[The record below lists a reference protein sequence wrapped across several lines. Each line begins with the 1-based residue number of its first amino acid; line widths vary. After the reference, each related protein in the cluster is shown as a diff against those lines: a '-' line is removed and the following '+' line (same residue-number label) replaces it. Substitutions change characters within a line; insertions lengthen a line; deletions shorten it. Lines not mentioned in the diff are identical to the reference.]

1 MPPILDYRGVCK
13 AFSGGGPVLDGFTLS
28 VAPGETVVL
37 VGPSG
42 SGKTTALKLA
52 NRLLEADSGEVR
64 VFERP
69 VGEQDPIARKAAQ
82 NEFRSW
88 KKRLTSAVLLVTHDL
103 REAFALGDRIAV
115 VHEGR
120 IRQAGSR
127 EDLTTRP
134 ADAFVREFVSELA
147 S

>member
-69 VGEQDPIARKAAQ
+69 VGEQDPIALRRKIGFVIQ
-82 NEFRSW
+82 EGG
-88 KKRLTSAVLLVTHDL
+88 LLPHWTV
-103 REAFALGDRIAV
+103 E
-115 VHEGR
+115 
-120 IRQAGSR
+120 Q
-127 EDLTTRP
+127 
-134 ADAFVREFVSELA
+134 
-147 S
+147 